1 MCKNI
6 TQCAADGLFIT
17 RAFDWT
23 SALKLRQEG
32 SFGLLAEIFCPWRRI
47 L

>member
-6 TQCAADGLFIT
+6 TQRSANGLFIT
-17 RAFDWT
+17 RAFGWI

-32 SFGLLAEIFCPWRRI
+32 SFGLFAEIFCPWLRI